1 MKLPTVKN
9 NSFKVRLPSLL
20 QLPRENW
27 KASLWGLQVSDE
39 GHGSQIISSKADTEL
54 VGYRIR
60 LHNVIKRV
68 MEHGTLNGKAKIQ

>member
-1 MKLPTVKN
+1 M
-9 NSFKVRLPSLL
+9 
-20 QLPRENW
+20 
-27 KASLWGLQVSDE
+27 SDE